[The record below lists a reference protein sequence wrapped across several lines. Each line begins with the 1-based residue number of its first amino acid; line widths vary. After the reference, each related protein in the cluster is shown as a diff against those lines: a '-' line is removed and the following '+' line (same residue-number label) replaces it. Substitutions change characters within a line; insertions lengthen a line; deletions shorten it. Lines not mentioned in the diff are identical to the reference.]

1 MSTVPTASWSIAA
14 EAETSSLC
22 QAVVEFIVDNG
33 IAELR
38 LTDLRLAVSEAI
50 ANAVVHAFREQQE
63 PGTVRVVVNIAGN
76 GHVEVV
82 VSDGRSGMAPRAD
95 SPGVGLGLP
104 LIRRITDGF
113 DHREPTG
120 GGTEL
125 WMSFEFQAQRG

>member
-1 MSTVPTASWSIAA
+1 
-14 EAETSSLC
+14 
-22 QAVVEFIVDNG
+22 
-33 IAELR
+33 
-38 LTDLRLAVSEAI
+38 
-50 ANAVVHAFREQQE
+50 VHAFREQQE